1 MDVMQSSRAQQS
13 LDEGLDR
20 TIEILSQHLTPTIPH
35 NVIEY
40 GSFIN
45 NTTYINRLNQ
55 ESNHNI
61 ANSPLPNNLLVN
73 SISNLN
79 SQLANDNNPSIIQ
92 ENNLNSTV
100 NKKEA
105 EEMKSIIDTLDIFN
119 QAWPKPLSPLKPI
132 DPNDKNSLIKNEP
145 ISEKNKIKTEKI
157 ETPDKNTDTSKK
169 VSSPIPFNTVK
180 TEKVN
185 EIEEQGIYVK
195 EEVKSNV
202 DNDIFEDASSS
213 LSSVPSYS
221 LTSNSDSGSSIEY
234 HSKDNN
240 IVNNEI
246 QNESKLKSIKSELDE
261 GIKSSKKKYLPN
273 KTSTE
278 NIRIRK
284 RTKTT
289 SENESDSDE
298 SNNKYNE
305 IRKAL
310 FKKAKAKSVAKQDSV
325 AIKIENEENEVQNK
339 PDTKTISISSYRKKY
354 SNENNELE
362 NEITENIDSSIFKR
376 RKKIDKSIDDL
387 QEYSS
392 KDKKLKAEK
401 GNSSDNEHSLSTKEI
416 EKIKIKN
423 ESGIGRSSSSNS
435 LRKLK
440 SQKAEVNNNIVA
452 KKQINSNKKSSYS
465 EVEEEPKEIKR
476 KTSINAYL
484 KRQKLDSLFS
494 DSEDELEEI
503 PESKKSISKP
513 SNKKISTTGDK
524 EDDSFQTKK
533 LLLKLP
539 RKKKIFIVMRKK
551 YYNRKRRII
560 ILVRNQISKVMKRS
574 LRYL

>member
-185 EIEEQGIYVK
+185 EIEEQDFY
-195 EEVKSNV
+195 
-202 DNDIFEDASSS
+202 
-213 LSSVPSYS
+213 Y
-221 LTSNSDSGSSIEY
+221 
-234 HSKDNN
+234 
-240 IVNNEI
+240 
-246 QNESKLKSIKSELDE
+246 
-261 GIKSSKKKYLPN
+261 
-273 KTSTE
+273 
-278 NIRIRK
+278 
-284 RTKTT
+284 
-289 SENESDSDE
+289 
-298 SNNKYNE
+298 
-305 IRKAL
+305 
-310 FKKAKAKSVAKQDSV
+310 
-325 AIKIENEENEVQNK
+325 
-339 PDTKTISISSYRKKY
+339 KY
-354 SNENNELE
+354 SNLYNIFLYNLYTLF
-362 NEITENIDSSIFKR
+362 IT
-376 RKKIDKSIDDL
+376 
-387 QEYSS
+387 Y
-392 KDKKLKAEK
+392 
-401 GNSSDNEHSLSTKEI
+401 
-416 EKIKIKN
+416 
-423 ESGIGRSSSSNS
+423 
-435 LRKLK
+435 
-440 SQKAEVNNNIVA
+440 
-452 KKQINSNKKSSYS
+452 
-465 EVEEEPKEIKR
+465 
-476 KTSINAYL
+476 
-484 KRQKLDSLFS
+484 
-494 DSEDELEEI
+494 
-503 PESKKSISKP
+503 
-513 SNKKISTTGDK
+513 
-524 EDDSFQTKK
+524 
-533 LLLKLP
+533 
-539 RKKKIFIVMRKK
+539 
-551 YYNRKRRII
+551 
-560 ILVRNQISKVMKRS
+560 
-574 LRYL
+574 